1 VNVIY
6 SVLAILAFII
16 AGAGLLSMVGI
27 MISLG
32 YYEKEETKIQGATE
46 QKDYASWPESTN

>member
-1 VNVIY
+1 MNVIY
-6 SVLAILAFII
+6 SVLVILAFII

-32 YYEKEETKIQGATE
+32 YYKKEETKNQCATE
-46 QKDYASWPESTN
+46 QKDYASWPESAN

>member
-1 VNVIY
+1 MNVIY